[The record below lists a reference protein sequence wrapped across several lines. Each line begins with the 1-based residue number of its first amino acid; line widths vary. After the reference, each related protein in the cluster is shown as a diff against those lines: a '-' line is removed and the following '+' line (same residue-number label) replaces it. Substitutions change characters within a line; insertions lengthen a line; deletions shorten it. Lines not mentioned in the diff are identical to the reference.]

1 MNFNFPNPV
10 KSAQM
15 IFRLADSDADFLR
28 DVAKQKC
35 TTITEVI
42 NVFLRAAIEE
52 FKKQNEVK

>member
-1 MNFNFPNPV
+1 
-10 KSAQM
+10 M

-28 DVAKQKC
+28 DVAKQKH